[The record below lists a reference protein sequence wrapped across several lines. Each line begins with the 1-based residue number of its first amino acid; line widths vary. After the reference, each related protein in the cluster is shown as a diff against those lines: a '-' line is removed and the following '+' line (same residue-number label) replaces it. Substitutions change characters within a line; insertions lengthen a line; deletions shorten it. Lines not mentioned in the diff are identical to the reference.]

1 MYKLILKKN
10 RYLIKLKMIKKKKK
24 MKKTTI

>member
-1 MYKLILKKN
+1 MYKLILKKD